1 MQTVNVA
8 FWHCMK
14 YNSEKTQ
21 KGRAIMDEIRTESH
35 EKVRRTNWEVIKE
48 DYLPYLF
55 LMGAAVVCIIFI
67 LGALIRG

>member
-1 MQTVNVA
+1 
-8 FWHCMK
+8 
-14 YNSEKTQ
+14 
-21 KGRAIMDEIRTESH
+21 MDEIRTESY

-67 LGALIRG
+67 LGALVRG